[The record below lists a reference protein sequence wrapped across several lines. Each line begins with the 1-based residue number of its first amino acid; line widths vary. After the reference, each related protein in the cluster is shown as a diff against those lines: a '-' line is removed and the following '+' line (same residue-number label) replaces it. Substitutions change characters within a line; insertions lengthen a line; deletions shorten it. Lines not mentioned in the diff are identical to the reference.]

1 MRTQIRKRRIRR
13 ARCISFAL
21 MTCRSLIYRENKGR
35 KMGNERKRRVVMP
48 VVYPNPSRTRREE
61 EEEEEEKRKR
71 NTDID

>member
-1 MRTQIRKRRIRR
+1 
-13 ARCISFAL
+13 

-61 EEEEEEKRKR
+61 EEGEEEKRKR